1 MNTDIND
8 SSYNQS
14 QLPHSTPHQ
23 QTQSIQPTNPPS
35 LVMPVLQKER
45 QNLFF
50 SSTDGECDMFVT
62 KRNGKIEPVSFD
74 KILKRIKAISRPN
87 YLQNPVL
94 TITSTIQNDPVVP
107 VEGSLRIHFANL
119 AMKVI
124 DQLYNKISTNKID
137 ELTAEQCASM
147 LSIHPDYGVLASR
160 VIISNH
166 HRDTPSSFLKAVNLL
181 YKYKNKHGKHA
192 PLLSES
198 FYQFVHK
205 RGNIFD
211 ALCGD
216 CRRDYLLDYFGF
228 KTLEKSY
235 LMRINGKII
244 ERPQYMWLRVA
255 IAIHLPTSPL
265 PLSNSST
272 NTDIFN
278 LTPEQESM
286 ILSKITET
294 YEYMSNKFF
303 THATPTLFNAGT
315 PTQQLSSCFLEAME
329 SDSIEGIYNTLKD
342 CALISKWAGGIGLHI
357 HNVRATG
364 SHINGTNG
372 VSNGIIPMLKVFN
385 NTARYVDQC
394 FLPETLIYTTKGI
407 MPMKHITVGTTEIF
421 NDTGNYETV
430 HDVLEHT
437 VENVQMMDIETM
449 HSLFSLK
456 TTEEHP
462 LCVLRK
468 DKYHNS
474 PYNPYHSIESLHKY
488 FGQLDLSEQEKQTMI
503 NQIDT
508 WEKDMIRQFEFV
520 EANRVQ
526 KGDLIA
532 YRIPKYEADIKSIA
546 LLDCYIY
553 GILIQYNN
561 PEHLFLSKYTNNIVF
576 SHKKCSHLEKM
587 LSLKIDV
594 LEYFDINII
603 EYEIEYAILK
613 NTNSLHEEIYSYE
626 EFIREIKTAN
636 DNTSTI
642 LKYSINI
649 KWKNNLHMPF
659 RNNEFLYTNDKKSIH
674 SRWLNLPN
682 EKIQE
687 ILHGILCN
695 CLVENKEYIIK
706 HSSVLYIESIRYLCM
721 RLGYLTRGFWNE
733 IKHVWVLFVPKGVLS
748 KVNEK
753 KELPVSFFR
762 IGDYLLTPITGFN
775 TEYKYTGV
783 LYDLQMKNTHNYMI
797 HHGIVHNGG
806 GKRNGSF
813 AIYLEPWHA
822 DIELFLQM
830 RKNHG
835 DEELKARDLFYAL
848 WIPDLFMERV
858 KTGKKWTLMCPDE
871 CPGLSDVYG
880 EEFNELYTHY
890 ENNGKGRKSINAREL
905 WFQVL
910 DSQMETG
917 TPYLLYKDAAN
928 RKSNQ
933 KNVGIIKSSNLC
945 VAPETFVLTDKGHER
960 ITSLVGKKNVMI
972 WNGYEYSKVMVEKTG
987 DNQPLIEVE
996 TNEGVILN
1004 CTPYHKFYIYNI
1016 TKYSKDGFPMIDRNN
1031 IKKVDA
1037 IDLNVGDIL
1046 IESTYPVIDSS
1057 SSYLSK
1063 QVNTYTQGFFA
1074 GSFLSLD
1081 NKSISIYECD
1091 DYGNANEQNQI
1102 IILENEKCELLRHLE
1117 YKHLL
1122 EKTDNS
1128 IKVQLHNWIL
1138 EPNYI
1143 PNDNTPIYSK
1153 MKWFSGFF
1161 DANGVVLNNC
1171 IHLSLANFSL
1181 IYPSSLQNT
1190 SKQKYLV
1197 KLKLFLQTC
1206 GVHSIIS
1213 KNNDDL
1219 ITTDKNYNEIQNTIS
1234 DLYIS
1239 NDDGSIQRL
1248 IANGFSSKIAEM
1260 NDMISKIIQLKKH
1273 RSKSFTTY
1281 KRKLVKT
1288 EESDEIENALKNGF
1302 FTDDMMD
1309 EEEHGRRFS
1318 VSSSSSSSTD
1328 DLLNET
1334 ISLETEPFYCKIK
1347 RVENKGRIDSTYCF
1361 TEPKRNMGV
1370 FNGILAGNCTEI
1382 MEYSDSNETAVCNLA
1397 SIALPSFVEKGV
1409 FSYEKLHK
1417 ITKIVAY
1424 NLNRVIDINY
1434 YPIEKTRRS
1443 NMRHRPIGIGV
1454 QGLADVFMLMNIPFH
1469 SEEAKKINVLIF
1481 ETIYHSALE
1490 TSCELAEKEG
1500 EYETFRGC
1508 PASEGL
1514 LQFDLWG
1521 KEPIPD
1527 RYDWKLLKENIL
1539 KHGLRNSLLVAP
1551 MPTASTSQILGF
1563 NECFEPITSNIY
1575 SRRTLA
1581 GEFIVMNKYLMN
1593 DLIKLDMWNEK
1604 VKNNI
1609 IENNGSIQQLDMLP
1623 EQLRNKYKTVW
1634 EIPMRHLIDMSADRG
1649 IYICQSQSLN
1659 LWLEDP
1665 NYNILTSMYFY
1676 GWSKGLKTGIYYLRR
1691 RAKIQAQQFTIEPEK
1706 RILSGE
1712 TEDICEMCSS

>member
-1 MNTDIND
+1 MD
-8 SSYNQS
+8 
-14 QLPHSTPHQ
+14 
-23 QTQSIQPTNPPS
+23 
-35 LVMPVLQKER
+35 
-45 QNLFF
+45 
-50 SSTDGECDMFVT
+50 
-62 KRNGKIEPVSFD
+62 
-74 KILKRIKAISRPN
+74 
-87 YLQNPVL
+87 
-94 TITSTIQNDPVVP
+94 
-107 VEGSLRIHFANL
+107 
-119 AMKVI
+119 
-124 DQLYNKISTNKID
+124 
-137 ELTAEQCASM
+137 
-147 LSIHPDYGVLASR
+147 
-160 VIISNH
+160 
-166 HRDTPSSFLKAVNLL
+166 
-181 YKYKNKHGKHA
+181 
-192 PLLSES
+192 
-198 FYQFVHK
+198 
-205 RGNIFD
+205 
-211 ALCGD
+211 
-216 CRRDYLLDYFGF
+216 
-228 KTLEKSY
+228 
-235 LMRINGKII
+235 
-244 ERPQYMWLRVA
+244 
-255 IAIHLPTSPL
+255 
-265 PLSNSST
+265 
-272 NTDIFN
+272 
-278 LTPEQESM
+278 
-286 ILSKITET
+286 
-294 YEYMSNKFF
+294 
-303 THATPTLFNAGT
+303 
-315 PTQQLSSCFLEAME
+315 
-329 SDSIEGIYNTLKD
+329 
-342 CALISKWAGGIGLHI
+342 
-357 HNVRATG
+357 
-364 SHINGTNG
+364 
-372 VSNGIIPMLKVFN
+372 
-385 NTARYVDQC
+385 
-394 FLPETLIYTTKGI
+394 LPEEE
-407 MPMKHITVGTTEIF
+407 KHI
-421 NDTGNYETV
+421 
-430 HDVLEHT
+430 
-437 VENVQMMDIETM
+437 MMD
-449 HSLFSLK
+449 
-456 TTEEHP
+456 
-462 LCVLRK
+462 
-468 DKYHNS
+468 
-474 PYNPYHSIESLHKY
+474 
-488 FGQLDLSEQEKQTMI
+488 
-503 NQIDT
+503 QIDI

-520 EANRVQ
+520 EAKQVEN
-526 KGDLIA
+526 GDLIV
-532 YRIPKYEADIKSIA
+532 YRIPKYEADIKSIG

-561 PEHLFLSKYTNNIVF
+561 PEHLFLSKYTNTIVF
-576 SHKKCSHLEKM
+576 SHTKYAYLEKM
-587 LSLKIDV
+587 LSLKMDV

-603 EYEIEYAILK
+603 DYEIEYTILK
-613 NTNSLHEEIYSYE
+613 NTNPSNEQLYTYD
-626 EFIREIKTAN
+626 EFIHEMKTLN
-636 DNTSTI
+636 GNTNSI

-649 KWKNNLHMPF
+649 RWKNKLHMPF
-659 RNNEFLYTNDKKSIH
+659 RNNEFLYTDDKKSIH

-682 EKIQE
+682 AKIQE

-695 CLVENKEYIIK
+695 CVVENKEYIVK

-721 RLGYLTRGFWNE
+721 RLGYLTRGYWNE
-733 IKHVWVLFVPKGVLS
+733 IKHVYVLYVPKGVIYTLNR
-748 KVNEK
+748 KKEQK
-753 KELPVSFFR
+753 EQKEQKELPISFFQ
-762 IGDYLLTPITGFN
+762 IGDFLLTPITGFKP
-775 TEYKYTGV
+775 EYEYTGV

-822 DIELFLQM
+822 DIEIFLQM

-858 KTGKKWTLMCPDE
+858 KTGKNWTLMCPDE

-880 EEFNELYTHY
+880 EEFNQLYTKY
-890 ENNGKGRKSINAREL
+890 ENDGRGRKSINAREL

-933 KNVGIIKSSNLC
+933 KNIGIIKSSNLC
-945 VAPETFVLTDKGHER
+945 VAPETFVLTNKGHER
-960 ITSLVGKKNVMI
+960 ISLLAGKKNVMV
-972 WNGYEYSKVMVEKTG
+972 WNGYEYSNVTVHKTG

-1016 TKYSKDGFPMIDRNN
+1016 TKYSKEGFPIIDKND

-1037 IDLNVGDIL
+1037 IDLNVNDIL
-1046 IESTYPVIDSS
+1046 IESTYPIIDSS
-1057 SSYLSK
+1057 NNYISK
-1063 QVNTYTQGFFA
+1063 QVNTYTQGFFS
-1074 GSFLSLD
+1074 GLFLSSD
-1081 NKSISIYECD
+1081 NKSTYENTQCGD
-1091 DYGNANEQNQI
+1091 INENNNI
-1102 IILENEKCELLRHLE
+1102 IILKDEKRDLLKHLE
-1117 YKHLL
+1117 FKHLL
-1122 EKTDNS
+1122 ERTDNS
-1128 IKVQLHNWIL
+1128 IKVQLHDWIL

-1143 PNDNTPIYSK
+1143 PNDNTSIYSK
-1153 MKWFSGFF
+1153 MKWVSGFF
-1161 DANGVVLNNC
+1161 DANGMVLNNC
-1171 IHLSLANFSL
+1171 IHISVNNFLS
-1181 IYPSSLQNT
+1181 IYPSSFVKI

-1197 KLKLFLQTC
+1197 KIKLFLQTC
-1206 GVHSIIS
+1206 GVNSIIS
-1213 KNNDDL
+1213 KQDDKL
-1219 ITTDKNYNEIQNTIS
+1219 IEIDENYNETQHTIT

-1239 NDDGSIQRL
+1239 NDDGSIQTL
-1248 IANGFSSKIAEM
+1248 LANGFSSNNEEM
-1260 NDMISKIIQLKKH
+1260 NDMILKIIQLKKH

-1281 KRKLVKT
+1281 KRKRVKSGGEDDEK
-1288 EESDEIENALKNGF
+1288 EESLKKDNI
-1302 FTDDMMD
+1302 TDNMMDNMMD
-1309 EEEHGRRFS
+1309 EEEHGRHYSFS
-1318 VSSSSSSSTD
+1318 SCSSSSSLD

-1334 ISLETEPFYCKIK
+1334 ISLEKEPFYCKLK
-1347 RVENKGRIDSTYCF
+1347 RVENKGRVDSTYCF

-1370 FNGILAGNCTEI
+1370 FNGLLVGNCTEI

-1409 FSYEKLHK
+1409 FLYEKLHK

-1469 SEEAKKINVLIF
+1469 SDEAKKINILIF

-1593 DLIKLDMWNEK
+1593 ELIKLDMWNENI
-1604 VKNNI
+1604 KNNI

-1623 EQLRNKYKTVW
+1623 EHIRNKYKTVW